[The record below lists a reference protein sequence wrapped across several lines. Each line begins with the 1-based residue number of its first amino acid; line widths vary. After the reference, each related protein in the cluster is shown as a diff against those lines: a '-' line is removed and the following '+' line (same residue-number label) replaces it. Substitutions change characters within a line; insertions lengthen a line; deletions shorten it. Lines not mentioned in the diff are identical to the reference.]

1 LPTSLPTDFAWST
14 RSVKPDNRFI
24 DDLTPTANRTEAAE
38 VVADADAVSWDE
50 TCDVLVV
57 GVGLAGVCAGLRA
70 SEDSALEVIAID
82 RADGGGA
89 SKLSGGIIYMGGGT
103 KAQGEA
109 GVEDDPEN
117 MAKYLEFETGDI
129 VSAETVRRFAKA
141 SSRFQ
146 DWLENYG
153 ARFGGPATGEKTS
166 YPNQHSLYFSGNE
179 LTVPGRERA
188 TPAQR
193 GHRAKPEG
201 GGEPTALSG
210 QYLLPPLIR
219 SLETKPNVRFFRQT
233 RATRLIAD
241 ESGAVV
247 GIEVK
252 RIPPGFAAWRHK
264 KAWGMAANIVAAT
277 LGLTSRL
284 YGTITKIEKEQART
298 VRIRVRKGVVLSAG
312 GFTYNR
318 AMMGKTAPAYSTSY
332 PLGTIADDGSGIK
345 LGMSVGGDTGS
356 LDTISAWK
364 FLYQPE
370 SWVKSCTVGPDGKR
384 LVGEEYYGA
393 RTGEAVFET
402 GGGKGWMI
410 MDEPLHA
417 MVVEEI
423 KGMKKMLFQK
433 VQFRA
438 IQNDYTVSAP
448 TLAELAEKIGVPADE
463 MIATLDAYNGH
474 IEKGEPDPL
483 GKSEKYRRTI
493 KEGPFYATD
502 IGSALKLSPI
512 PALTMGGLLVD
523 EETGQVRSNE
533 GELVPGLYAAGR
545 TAVGVCSHYYV
556 SGLSLGDCV
565 FSGLRAAEA
574 IRGNGGSK
582 ALIGD

>member
-1 LPTSLPTDFAWST
+1 M
-14 RSVKPDNRFI
+14 KPDNRFLG
-24 DDLTPTANRTEAAE
+24 DLTPTSNEVEPAE
-38 VVADADAVSWDE
+38 VIADPDKAAWDE
-50 TCDVLVV
+50 ECDVLVV
-57 GVGLAGVCAGLRA
+57 GVGLAGVCAALRA
-70 SEDSALEVIAID
+70 SEDSSLKVIAID
-82 RADGGGA
+82 RGEGGGA
-89 SKLSGGIIYMGGGT
+89 SKLSGGVIYMGGGT
-103 KAQGEA
+103 KAQREA

-117 MAKYLEFETGDI
+117 MAKYLEFETGNI
-129 VSAETVRRFAKA
+129 VSSETVRRFANA

-146 DWLENYG
+146 DWLETYG
-153 ARFGGPATGEKTS
+153 ARFGGPVTDEKTS
-166 YPNQHSLYFSGNE
+166 YPNQHSLYYSGNE
-179 LTVPGRERA
+179 LTVPGRELA
-188 TPAQR
+188 TPAPR

-201 GGEPTALSG
+201 GGEPTKLSG

-219 SLETKPNVRFFRQT
+219 SMEAKPNVRFFRQT
-233 RATRLIAD
+233 RATMLIAD
-241 ESGAVV
+241 EAGGVV
-247 GIEVK
+247 GIEVR
-252 RIPPGFAAWRHK
+252 RIPPGIAAWKHK
-264 KAWGMAANIVAAT
+264 KAWGLAANIVAGIM
-277 LGLTSRL
+277 GLTEKL
-284 YGTITKIEKEQART
+284 YSTITSVEKEKAKT

-318 AMMGKTAPAYSTSY
+318 TMMAKTAPAYLTSH

-345 LGMSVGGDTGS
+345 LGMSVGGATGS
-356 LDTISAWK
+356 LDTVSAWK

-410 MDEPLHA
+410 MDEPLHQ
-417 MVVEEI
+417 MVVSEI
-423 KGMKKMLFQK
+423 ASMNKMLFQK
-433 VQFRA
+433 IQFRA
-438 IQNDYTVSAP
+438 IEKDYTVSAP
-448 TLAELAEKIGVPADE
+448 TLEGLAAKIGIPAQE
-463 MIATLDAYNGH
+463 MQATIDAYNQR
-474 IEKGEPDPL
+474 IAKGEPDPL

-493 KEGPFYATD
+493 DKGPFHATD
-502 IGSALKLSPI
+502 IGSSLKLSPI

-533 GELVPGLYAAGR
+533 GGLVAGLYAAGR

-574 IRGNGGSK
+574 LRGNGGSA
-582 ALIGD
+582 ALIAE